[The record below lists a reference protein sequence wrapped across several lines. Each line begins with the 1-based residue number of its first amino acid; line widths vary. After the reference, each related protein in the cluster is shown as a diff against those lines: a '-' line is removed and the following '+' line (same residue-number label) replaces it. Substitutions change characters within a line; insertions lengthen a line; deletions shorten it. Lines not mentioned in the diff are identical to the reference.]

1 MANGF
6 VTIHGK
12 EYETVASRV
21 SRFRA
26 DYKEYT
32 LMTKI
37 VKIDADECIVESAI
51 LNETGRLIANGH
63 AQEFRNAS
71 QINKTSY
78 VENCETSAIGRAL
91 AAFGIGGTE
100 YATAN
105 EVANAIHQQNS
116 KPVGRAMSALKPVE
130 APQAVTPTAGA
141 FDNMNEEEQK
151 FIRDFAIDIIADME
165 DQKVESAYN
174 KLQTL
179 DNDEKTAIWTLLDSK
194 IRSAIKRYADSLKG

>member
-21 SRFRA
+21 SRFREK
-26 DYKEYT
+26 YPEYT

-37 VKIDADECIVESAI
+37 IKIDADECIVEAAI

-78 VENCETSAIGRAL
+78 VENCETSSLGRAL

-100 YATAN
+100 FASAN

-116 KPVGRAMSALKPVE
+116 KPVGRAMAALKPVE

-165 DQKVESAYN
+165 EQKVESAYN

-194 IRSAIKRYADSLKG
+194 IRSAIKRHADSLKG

>member
-6 VTIHGK
+6 VLIHGK

-21 SRFRA
+21 SRFREK
-26 DYKEYT
+26 YPEYT

-37 VKIDADECIVESAI
+37 IKIDADECIVEAAI

-116 KPVGRAMSALKPVE
+116 KPVGRAAAALLKEPLDATAHVKKITDTKSLDELQSVFKEVYVACKDDTEALK
-130 APQAVTPTAGA
+130 AITTAK
-141 FDNMNEEEQK
+141 EQMK
-151 FIRDFAIDIIADME
+151 
-165 DQKVESAYN
+165 
-174 KLQTL
+174 
-179 DNDEKTAIWTLLDSK
+179 
-194 IRSAIKRYADSLKG
+194 SLFTGE

>member
-37 VKIDADECIVESAI
+37 IKIDADECIVEAAI

-71 QINKTSY
+71 QINKSSY

-100 YATAN
+100 YVTAN

-116 KPVGRAMSALKPVE
+116 KPVGRAAAALLKEPLDATAHVKKITDTKSLDELQSVFKEVYVACKDDTEALK
-130 APQAVTPTAGA
+130 AITTAK
-141 FDNMNEEEQK
+141 EQMK
-151 FIRDFAIDIIADME
+151 
-165 DQKVESAYN
+165 
-174 KLQTL
+174 
-179 DNDEKTAIWTLLDSK
+179 
-194 IRSAIKRYADSLKG
+194 SLFTGE